1 MKRLLTYEIPDEI
14 RNIELQNDI
23 AKLNHFKAIAEEAH
37 TDENAYFAS
46 FVAMIQM
53 EEMENSKRLTIYDLE
68 NVQLELHSRADQIFQ
83 IQFNVNS
90 IDTKDI

>member
-23 AKLNHFKAIAEEAH
+23 AKLNHFKAIAEEAR